1 MEKNEIIKS
10 LNFKNNNQKDSI
22 FSKKMNKN
30 IFNNILLPFFSF
42 DQYKE
47 LIKVNKYFYNNIILI
62 NITWI
67 KYLNEIKNKF
77 NLLIPLNKIDFC
89 KEIALKNKRY
99 YKCNFDK
106 SHYIRFVNTGIEH
119 IGTFDKE
126 NWAWKNNKQ
135 YWKEKENNND
145 SLFGEKIIS
154 LITVCYVDTNLTL
167 TKIPYGKYKL
177 YIRHNV
183 YNNDDGDLILT
194 IKLNDIEIY
203 KKNYPENY
211 MLEDCKNDINNNEKN
226 NLEKKENKTE
236 CDDESDFN
244 IPEIKG
250 KIANSFLIDV
260 IIDDNQKDDN
270 TIFIKFNHI
279 IGHWKR
285 NWDLDAIILTPV
297 N

>member
-67 KYLNEIKNKF
+67 KYLNEIKKKF

-106 SHYIRFVNTGIEH
+106 SHYIRFTNTGIEH

-126 NWAWKNNKQ
+126 NWAWKNNKE

-183 YNNDDGDLILT
+183 YNNDGDLILT
-194 IKLNDIEIY
+194 IKLNNIEIY

-211 MLEDCKNDINNNEKN
+211 MLEDCKNDINDTEKN
-226 NLEKKENKTE
+226 NLEKKGNKTE
-236 CDDESDFN
+236 SDDESDIN
-244 IPEIKG
+244 IPEVKG

-270 TIFIKFNHI
+270 TIFIKFDHI

>member
-67 KYLNEIKNKF
+67 KYLNEIKKKF

-106 SHYIRFVNTGIEH
+106 SHYIRFTNTGIEH

-126 NWAWKNNKQ
+126 NWAWKNNKE

-183 YNNDDGDLILT
+183 YNNDGDLILT
-194 IKLNDIEIY
+194 IKLNNIEIY
-203 KKNYPENY
+203 KKYYPENY
-211 MLEDCKNDINNNEKN
+211 MLEDCKNDINNTEKN
-226 NLEKKENKTE
+226 NLEKKGNKTE
-236 CDDESDFN
+236 SDDKSDIN

-270 TIFIKFNHI
+270 TIFIKFDHI

>member
-22 FSKKMNKN
+22 FSKKLNKN
-30 IFNNILLPFFSF
+30 IFNNVLLPFFSF

-67 KYLNEIKNKF
+67 KYLNEIKKKF

-106 SHYIRFVNTGIEH
+106 SHYIRFTNTGIEH

-126 NWAWKNNKQ
+126 NWAWKNNKE

-183 YNNDDGDLILT
+183 YNNDGDLILT
-194 IKLNDIEIY
+194 IKLNNIEIY

-211 MLEDCKNDINNNEKN
+211 MLEDCKNDINNTEKN
-226 NLEKKENKTE
+226 NLEKKGNKTE
-236 CDDESDFN
+236 SDDESDIN

-270 TIFIKFNHI
+270 TIFIKFDHI

>member
-67 KYLNEIKNKF
+67 KYLNEIKKKF

-106 SHYIRFVNTGIEH
+106 SHYIRFINTGIEH

-126 NWAWKNNKQ
+126 NWAWKNNKE

-183 YNNDDGDLILT
+183 YNNDGDLILT
-194 IKLNDIEIY
+194 IKLNNIEIY
-203 KKNYPENY
+203 KKYYPENY
-211 MLEDCKNDINNNEKN
+211 MLEDCKNDINNTEKN
-226 NLEKKENKTE
+226 NLEKKGNKTE
-236 CDDESDFN
+236 SDDESDIN

-270 TIFIKFNHI
+270 TIFIKFDHI

>member
-1 MEKNEIIKS
+1 MEKNETIKS

-67 KYLNEIKNKF
+67 KYLNEIKKKF

-106 SHYIRFVNTGIEH
+106 SHYIRFTNTGIEH

-126 NWAWKNNKQ
+126 NWAWKNNKE

-183 YNNDDGDLILT
+183 YNNDGDLILT
-194 IKLNDIEIY
+194 IKLNNIEIY

-211 MLEDCKNDINNNEKN
+211 MLEDCKNDINNTEKN
-226 NLEKKENKTE
+226 NLEKKGNKTE
-236 CDDESDFN
+236 SDDESDIN

-270 TIFIKFNHI
+270 TIFIKFDHI

>member
-1 MEKNEIIKS
+1 
-10 LNFKNNNQKDSI
+10 
-22 FSKKMNKN
+22 MNKN

-67 KYLNEIKNKF
+67 KYLNEIKKKF

-106 SHYIRFVNTGIEH
+106 SHYIRFTNTGIEH

-126 NWAWKNNKQ
+126 NWAWKNNKE

-183 YNNDDGDLILT
+183 YNNDGDLILT
-194 IKLNDIEIY
+194 IKLNNIEIY

-211 MLEDCKNDINNNEKN
+211 MLEDCKNDINNTEKN
-226 NLEKKENKTE
+226 NLEKKGNKTE
-236 CDDESDFN
+236 SDDESDIN

-270 TIFIKFNHI
+270 TIFIKFDHI

>member
-67 KYLNEIKNKF
+67 KYLNEIKKKF

-106 SHYIRFVNTGIEH
+106 SHYIRFTNTGIEH

-126 NWAWKNNKQ
+126 NWAWKNNKE

-183 YNNDDGDLILT
+183 YNNDGDLILT
-194 IKLNDIEIY
+194 IKLNNIEIY

-211 MLEDCKNDINNNEKN
+211 MLEDCKNDINNTEKN
-226 NLEKKENKTE
+226 NLEKKGNKTE
-236 CDDESDFN
+236 SDDESDIN

-270 TIFIKFNHI
+270 TIFIKFDHI

>member
-1 MEKNEIIKS
+1 
-10 LNFKNNNQKDSI
+10 
-22 FSKKMNKN
+22 MNKN

-211 MLEDCKNDINNNEKN
+211 MLEDCKNDINNTEKN
-226 NLEKKENKTE
+226 NLEKKGNKTE
-236 CDDESDFN
+236 SDDESDIN

>member
-67 KYLNEIKNKF
+67 KYLNEIKKKF

-106 SHYIRFVNTGIEH
+106 SHYIRFTNTGIEH

-126 NWAWKNNKQ
+126 NWAWKNNKE

-183 YNNDDGDLILT
+183 YNNDGDLILT
-194 IKLNDIEIY
+194 IKLNNIEIY
-203 KKNYPENY
+203 KKYYPENY
-211 MLEDCKNDINNNEKN
+211 MLEDCKNDINNTEKN
-226 NLEKKENKTE
+226 NLEKKGNKTE
-236 CDDESDFN
+236 SDDESDIN

-270 TIFIKFNHI
+270 TIFIKFDHI

>member
-10 LNFKNNNQKDSI
+10 LNFKKNNQKDSI

-236 CDDESDFN
+236 CDADFN

>member
-67 KYLNEIKNKF
+67 KYLNEIKKKF

-194 IKLNDIEIY
+194 IKLNNIEIY

-211 MLEDCKNDINNNEKN
+211 MLEDCKNDINNTEKN
-226 NLEKKENKTE
+226 NLEKKGNKTE
-236 CDDESDFN
+236 SDDESDIN

-270 TIFIKFNHI
+270 TIFIKFDHI

>member
-30 IFNNILLPFFSF
+30 IFNNILLPFFLF
-42 DQYKE
+42 YQYKE

-67 KYLNEIKNKF
+67 KYLNEIKKKF

-106 SHYIRFVNTGIEH
+106 SHYIRFTNTGIEH

-126 NWAWKNNKQ
+126 NWAWKNNKE

-183 YNNDDGDLILT
+183 YNNDGDLILT
-194 IKLNDIEIY
+194 IKLNNIEIY

-211 MLEDCKNDINNNEKN
+211 MLEDCKNDINDTEKN
-226 NLEKKENKTE
+226 NLEKKGNKTE
-236 CDDESDFN
+236 SDDESDIN

-270 TIFIKFNHI
+270 TIFIKFDHI